1 MIVEVPLP
9 LSAMPAAASPDA
21 LRAALA
27 DFYGTSPI
35 VVMGAA
41 PESGEMLLRASD
53 AGDDRLDLFV
63 FANADGSQARLVA
76 RLDNLGKGAR
86 SDEHTSELQS
96 LMRPSSAVLCL
107 KQQQEINRTM
117 DSR

>member
-1 MIVEVPLP
+1 MQARCGLSIAPLFSPAVIPAHRGMIVEVPLP

-21 LRAALA
+21 LRAALT

-53 AGDDRLDLFV
+53 AGDDRLELFV

-76 RLDNLGKGAR
+76 RL
-86 SDEHTSELQS
+86 
-96 LMRPSSAVLCL
+96 
-107 KQQQEINRTM
+107 EIGRAN
-117 DSR
+117 D

>member
-21 LRAALA
+21 LRAALT

-41 PESGEMLLRASD
+41 PESGEMLLRASA
-53 AGDDRLDLFV
+53 AGEDRPALFV
-63 FANADGSQARLVA
+63 FANADGTQARLVA
-76 RLDNLGKGAR
+76 RPDPMGTGAGGACVKDLNIMAGLPDTGGLQMSNLGPRVTGI
-86 SDEHTSELQS
+86 T
-96 LMRPSSAVLCL
+96 
-107 KQQQEINRTM
+107 T
-117 DSR
+117 